1 MVVLIIAICAGQNR
15 DMWYQRWAMLSRLE
29 ALVEGGNMEEMAG
42 RIHKL
47 AEKVD
52 KGFSSCGSL
61 FRFVGFYQYDND
73 RLLDPSP
80 FSNVT
85 KLFLYTFFYNT
96 KPSVKQNS
104 FQKWPKTSIL
114 WVKKAGLT
122 TLGGL

>member
-61 FRFVGFYQYDND
+61 FRFVGFY
-73 RLLDPSP
+73 
-80 FSNVT
+80 
-85 KLFLYTFFYNT
+85 
-96 KPSVKQNS
+96 
-104 FQKWPKTSIL
+104 
-114 WVKKAGLT
+114 
-122 TLGGL
+122 